1 MSQTVQCRMKPY
13 IQPFERQLA
22 TAELMAL
29 SRHCVAIA
37 RGNTGGEF
45 DRYSAIVDSPPEK
58 LARCLA
64 YYESVRQR
72 GQEILTSQ
80 VLKEATVYVARNG
93 VPIEEIRRQIPI
105 KNVEALPNR
114 RCLRYGTHG
123 VHEYRGKF
131 FPQLVLSLINIAKVP
146 AGGLIADPMCGS
158 GTTLV
163 EASLAG
169 CRGIGLDMNPLSVF
183 MSQIKCQL
191 LSVNPDDLVAE
202 YHRVRAEL
210 LNPTPAT
217 SSNSLAY
224 FERLPA
230 RDQEYLK
237 AWFSAQVLEDLDTVS
252 VQIETVN
259 DVTVRDFMRL
269 ALSNILRSVSWQKEE
284 DLRVRKEVRTDVEI
298 DPIREFLEELG
309 RSVRLVAA
317 FLYQHGQTRLRAQ
330 SITEGDA
337 SRVGEIWHKWLG
349 TVDAVITS
357 PPYATALPYLDTD
370 RLSLSYLGLLPRQ
383 EHRDRDKRMIG
394 NREITEKT
402 RQEYMVVLKRQ
413 CKLLPKSAIMLIGK
427 IDLLN
432 EKSDAGFRR
441 KNLPAL
447 LAKYFLDMR
456 EVLAGIHQL
465 LKPGSPAYIVV
476 GNNHTVA
483 RGHRVEIET
492 AKLLAE
498 IAVMVGLK
506 EGNHIPMEMLPS
518 REIFK
523 HNAVASETILE
534 LIKPQ

>member
-1 MSQTVQCRMKPY
+1 MKPY
-13 IQPFERQLA
+13 IQPFERRLA

-29 SRHCVAIA
+29 SRDCSAIA
-37 RGNTGGEF
+37 IQNIGGVANG
-45 DRYSAIVDSPPEK
+45 YSAIVDGPAEK

-64 YYESVRQR
+64 YYESVEQR
-72 GQEILTSQ
+72 GQKMLTSQ

-105 KNVEALPNR
+105 KNLETLPNR

-123 VHEYRGKF
+123 LHEYRGKF
-131 FPQLVLSLINIAKVP
+131 FPQLVRSLINIAKVP
-146 AGGLIADPMCGS
+146 AGGLVADPMCGS

-183 MSQIKCQL
+183 MSQVKCL
-191 LSVNPDDLVAE
+191 MLSVNPDALVTE
-202 YHRVRAEL
+202 YHRVRAAL
-210 LNPTPAT
+210 LNPTPA
-217 SSNSLAY
+217 SSSSRLAC

-230 RDQEYLK
+230 RDQDYLK
-237 AWFSAQVLEDLDTVS
+237 AWFSAQVLEDLGTVS
-252 VQIETVN
+252 VQIETVKEA
-259 DVTVRDFMRL
+259 TVRDFMRL
-269 ALSNILRSVSWQKEE
+269 ALSNIIRRVSWQKEE

-298 DPIREFLEELG
+298 DPIREFMEELG

-317 FLYQHGQTRLRAQ
+317 FLYQHGQAQ
-330 SITEGDA
+330 LGVQCIAEGDA
-337 SRVGEIWHKWLG
+337 RRVSEIWHKWLG
-349 TVDAVITS
+349 KVDAVITS

-370 RLSLSYLGLLPRQ
+370 RLSLCYLGLLPRQ

-402 RQEYMVVLKRQ
+402 RQEYMVALKHQ
-413 CKLLPKSAIMLIGK
+413 CKLLPQSAIMLIGK

-456 EVLAGIHQL
+456 EVLAGIYKL
-465 LKPGSPAYIVV
+465 LKPGAPAYIVV

-483 RGHRVEIET
+483 RGLRVEIET

-506 EGNHIPMEMLPS
+506 EGNHVPMEMLPS

-523 HNAVASETILE
+523 QNAVASETILE
-534 LIKPQ
+534 LRKPQ